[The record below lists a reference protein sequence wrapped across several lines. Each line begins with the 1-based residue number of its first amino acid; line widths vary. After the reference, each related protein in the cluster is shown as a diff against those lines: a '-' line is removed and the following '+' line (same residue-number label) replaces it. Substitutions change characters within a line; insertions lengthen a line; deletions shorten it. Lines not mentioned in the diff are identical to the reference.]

1 MDYSKVEVVM
11 TGENGVVINDGEDGK
26 DWMIDMEMVKNG

>member
-1 MDYSKVEVVM
+1 M
-11 TGENGVVINDGEDGK
+11 TGENGVVMNDGEDGK